1 MTRLKTMSTRIFA
14 ISDIHVDHAE
24 NLQWVESLSNTKY
37 LNDVLIVAGDVT
49 DRRSLLKSTLTSL
62 TQRFKDV
69 FFVPGNHELWIRD
82 KAEDPAT
89 SIIKFHQI
97 IAACKDIGVHTDP
110 KKISLDD
117 TSKEYAWIVPLFAW
131 YATPE
136 DSTDSL
142 YVTSLTE
149 DVKLTTSLW
158 MDNRMCV
165 WPDYPNIPPSKYFTD
180 LNKDRVKVYD
190 APVISFSHFLPRQ
203 DLIRADE
210 TDDERMTAERR
221 RIGLSE
227 LDTPRRQGAM
237 AGFNFTRYAG
247 CATLERQLRQIGS
260 RVHVFGHQHRNRDR
274 TVDGVRYVSHCL
286 GYKRERQQG
295 LICGIAE
302 WMGPKQVWPL

>member
-1 MTRLKTMSTRIFA
+1 MALSNHYINHNGCVQSLHKPQWLRPITTLTTIAASNHFINHNCCVQSLHKPQWLRQLSTALI
-14 ISDIHVDHAE
+14 DV
-24 NLQWVESLSNTKY
+24 SLS
-37 LNDVLIVAGDVT
+37 LC
-49 DRRSLLKSTLTSL
+49 S
-62 TQRFKDV
+62 
-69 FFVPGNHELWIRD
+69 GNHELWIRD

-158 MDNRMCV
+158 MDNRMCI

-221 RIGLSE
+221 RMGLSE

-247 CATLERQLRQIGS
+247 CSTLERQLRQIGS

-295 LICGIAE
+295 LICGIGE